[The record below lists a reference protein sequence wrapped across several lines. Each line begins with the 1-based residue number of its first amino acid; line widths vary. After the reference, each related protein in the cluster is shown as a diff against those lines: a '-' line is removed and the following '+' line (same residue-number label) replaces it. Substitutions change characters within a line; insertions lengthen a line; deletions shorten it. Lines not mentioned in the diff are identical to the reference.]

1 MRVNRKHVDYFY
13 FSSSKAYSTRCQV
26 LNCSFLALKINQQQ
40 NIVFF
45 EIFSKNSSTPKKHF
59 LGIHIWRIR
68 KTIYQSGG
76 SLDCRFASGFQFAF
90 TCMARISSDQAS
102 ACFAS
107 SRPLS
112 RKCLD
117 TRSTQSFLYRRS
129 FLVSKLCSFFSKRI
143 LQIIFRAQ
151 NLLKRMFNKIWR
163 VH

>member
-45 EIFSKNSSTPKKHF
+45 EIFSKNSS
-59 LGIHIWRIR
+59 
-68 KTIYQSGG
+68 IYQSGG